1 MVKSENGIVEI
12 KGNAS
17 DVISDIALA
26 LGAVAREMGTGEENP
41 VDEAE
46 DFIAVVVGATRF
58 WLNKKG
64 INATMDGIAAH
75 FAEHDHD

>member
-1 MVKSENGIVEI
+1 MIKVENGTLEVDGNI
-12 KGNAS
+12 K
-17 DVISDIALA
+17 DVIGDLAIA
-26 LGAVAREMGTGEENP
+26 LGAIAREMGTGEENP

-46 DFIAVVVGATRF
+46 DFIAIVVGATRF

>member
-26 LGAVAREMGTGEENP
+26 LGVVAREMGTGEENP

-46 DFIAVVVGATRF
+46 DFIAIVVGATRY
-58 WLNKKG
+58 WLKRKG

-75 FAEHDHD
+75 FAEHDHE